1 MQSLLFHSPPYCPII
16 FSVSISLF
24 YKLHKLI
31 YFFIGK
37 WVFLN
42 LDSTL
47 QDKNEELSVDVK
59 KLFEEYN
66 KMVSLIT
73 TRSLC

>member
-1 MQSLLFHSPPYCPII
+1 M
-16 FSVSISLF
+16 
-24 YKLHKLI
+24 
-31 YFFIGK
+31 
-37 WVFLN
+37 FLN